1 MIEER
6 SLVPKPKELL
16 KGRQEPKKTRFSS
29 DVLLDLAK
37 LYWKHLLLTI
47 LISLGIWIF
56 AVLSPRLGITV
67 PTLFFMPTLYT
78 IAIAFLRDPAEDRMR
93 AFSFSVLIGFLFFI
107 LVTALAPLLYP
118 LLYPE
123 GG

>member
-1 MIEER
+1 M
-6 SLVPKPKELL
+6 PKPKESPRNRPEQR
-16 KGRQEPKKTRFSS
+16 KQRFST
-29 DVLLDLAK
+29 DALVELAK
-37 LYWKHLLLTI
+37 LYWKHLLSTT

-56 AVLSPRLGITV
+56 AVLSPRLGISV

-78 IAIAFLRDPAEDRMR
+78 IVMALMRDPAEDRAR

-107 LVTALAPLLYP
+107 LVTALSPLMYQW
-118 LLYPE
+118 LYPE